1 MLMFAPYLATL
12 SEENSQK
19 TPLVPTR
26 QREPASEPDLTKHM
40 IFSSGEA
47 ALNPADAC
55 VFSPRPRSFG
65 PTRI

>member
-26 QREPASEPDLTKHM
+26 QREPASDRERPVRCIPM
-40 IFSSGEA
+40 PV
-47 ALNPADAC
+47 LNELH
-55 VFSPRPRSFG
+55 
-65 PTRI
+65 RIRAGI